1 MILQKINFFFYSL
14 KRRAPMASEVLRLT
28 AQIVM
33 SHASMTELT
42 PKELIEEL
50 KEIYSVL
57 ASYGEALEAVAP
69 SEEVEAV
76 AETVKKPQIPLKE
89 IVKAKHVVCLE
100 CGKKLRTLKTHL
112 SKAHNLLPKEY
123 YQRYNLDRKKYPLVC
138 KEYSEQRRKLAI
150 DKGLGNKLKRKAAKP
165 A

>member
-1 MILQKINFFFYSL
+1 
-14 KRRAPMASEVLRLT
+14 MASEVLKLT

-42 PKELIEEL
+42 PAELVEEL

-57 ASYGEALEAVAP
+57 SSLAGGEAVEAVAP
-69 SEEVEAV
+69 SEEAEA
-76 AETVKKPQIPLKE
+76 VKKPPIPLRE
-89 IVKAKHVVCLE
+89 IVKAKYVVCLE

-112 SKAHNLLPKEY
+112 RKAHNLLPKEY
-123 YQRYNLDRKKYPLVC
+123 FQRYGLDRKKYPLVC
-138 KEYSEQRRKLAI
+138 KEYSKQRRKLAI
-150 DKGLGNKLKRKAAKP
+150 DKGLGDRLKRKAAKP

>member
-1 MILQKINFFFYSL
+1 
-14 KRRAPMASEVLRLT
+14 MASEVLRLT

-42 PKELIEEL
+42 PKQLVEEI

-69 SEEVEAV
+69 SGEVDAV

-89 IVKAKHVVCLE
+89 IVKAKYIGCLE
-100 CGKKLRTLKTHL
+100 CGNKLRTLKTHL
-112 SKAHNLLPKEY
+112 
-123 YQRYNLDRKKYPLVC
+123 
-138 KEYSEQRRKLAI
+138 
-150 DKGLGNKLKRKAAKP
+150 
-165 A
+165 

>member
-1 MILQKINFFFYSL
+1 MPSETL
-14 KRRAPMASEVLRLT
+14 KLA

-50 KEIYSVL
+50 KEIYIVL

-89 IVKAKHVVCLE
+89 IVKAKYVLCLE

-112 SKAHNLLPKEY
+112 RKAHNLLPKEY

>member
-1 MILQKINFFFYSL
+1 MFSKNIIDRKRGIEVHDNPSNISYSKKKGRL
-14 KRRAPMASEVLRLT
+14 PMASEVLILT

-42 PKELIEEL
+42 PKELVEEL

-57 ASYGEALEAVAP
+57 ASYGGALETIAP

-89 IVKAKHVVCLE
+89 IVKAKYVVCLE
-100 CGKKLRTLKTHL
+100 CGKKLRTLKNHL
-112 SKAHNLLPKEY
+112 RKAHNLLPKEY
-123 YQRYNLDRKKYPLVC
+123 FKRFSLDSKKYTLVC
-138 KEYSEQRRKLAI
+138 K
-150 DKGLGNKLKRKAAKP
+150 
-165 A
+165 

>member
-1 MILQKINFFFYSL
+1 MPSETL
-14 KRRAPMASEVLRLT
+14 KLA

-50 KEIYSVL
+50 KEIYIVL

-89 IVKAKHVVCLE
+89 IVKAEYVLCLE

-112 SKAHNLLPKEY
+112 RKAHNLLPKEY

-150 DKGLGNKLKRKAAKP
+150 DRGLGNKLKRKAAKP